1 MDSDTRTLL
10 VTAAADLLDLGGPA
24 AVTLREVGRRAG
36 VSHNAPYKHF
46 KSKED
51 LLAAIASRELDRQ
64 SRAMGAAVSRTGRPI
79 EKLRR
84 LMHGYIRWARAH
96 PQRFRLTFGSWT
108 QDSQELG
115 AAASRSRARLIDLAH
130 TAQHAGELPPGNPE
144 RIAYLMLSLA
154 HGAVDLA
161 LAGHLS
167 AKGKGAA
174 DPEMLIDDLL
184 SLLRPDPHRAQPSPS

>member
-10 VTAAADLLDLGGPA
+10 VAAAADLLDLGGPA

-51 LLAAIASRELDRQ
+51 LLAAVASRELDRQ
-64 SRAMGAAVSRTGRPI
+64 SRAMGAAASKTGKPI

-84 LMHGYIRWARAH
+84 LMHGYIRWAHAY
-96 PQRFRLTFGSWT
+96 PQRFQLTFGSWT
-108 QDSQELG
+108 HDSRELG
-115 AAASRSRARLIDLAH
+115 TAASRSRARLIDLAR
-130 TAQHAGELPPGNPE
+130 TAQRAGELPPGNPE

-167 AKGKGAA
+167 AKGKGGA
-174 DPEMLIDDLL
+174 DPQMLIDDLF
-184 SLLRPDPHRAQPSPS
+184 SLLRPEVRRAESSPL

>member
-1 MDSDTRTLL
+1 MASDTRTLL
-10 VTAAADLLDLGGPA
+10 VAAAGDLLDLGGPA

-64 SRAMGAAVSRTGRPI
+64 SRAMGAADSRTGKPI

-84 LMHGYIRWARAH
+84 LMHGYIRWARAY
-96 PQRFRLTFGSWT
+96 PQRFQLTFGPWT
-108 QDSQELG
+108 HQSQELG
-115 AAASRSRARLIDLAH
+115 TAASRSRARLIDLAR
-130 TAQHAGELPPGNPE
+130 TAQRAGELPPGSPE
-144 RIAYLMLSLA
+144 RIAYLMLALA

-167 AKGKGAA
+167 AKGKGGA
-174 DPEMLIDDLL
+174 DPEMLINDLF
-184 SLLRPDPHRAQPSPS
+184 SLLRPKVRRAESSPP